1 MKSKATDQPVPG
13 SGEERGHSPA
23 AARPRCPADAATR
36 SAAAELL
43 ALHFRTLAE
52 PMRIRILQLLQDG
65 EQTVSNIAAEL
76 EATQPNVSRH
86 VHILRDGGLIALRH
100 EKTAVYCTIRDP
112 EALAVC
118 DLVCRSIGE
127 HLVGQGKLAGKLKVA
142 RR

>member
-1 MKSKATDQPVPG
+1 MKKESGGPG
-13 SGEERGHSPA
+13 PGAGREESRRTPA
-23 AARPRCPADAATR
+23 APRCRKDAASR
-36 SAAAELL
+36 GAAAELL

-65 EQTVSNIAAEL
+65 EQTVSNIAAAL
-76 EATQPNVSRH
+76 EATQPNISRH

-100 EKTAVYCTIRDP
+100 EKTAVYCAIRDP
-112 EALAVC
+112 DALAAC

-127 HLVGQGKLAGKLKVA
+127 HLAGQGKLARNLKIT